1 MKAQVLA
8 HFPMTWMT
16 CIALVIFFTSFV
28 SIFVRAYAKSNSDL
42 YKKMGHLPLSEED
55 ERHE

>member
-1 MKAQVLA
+1 MNAQVLS

-16 CIALVIFFTSFV
+16 CIALVIFFTAFV
-28 SIFVRAYAKSNSDL
+28 AIFVRAYAKSNTAL
-42 YKKMGHLPLSEED
+42 YTKMEHLPLSDEG